1 MGALQTNHVVALAQ
15 FMESVFTSGPYTC
28 ICTDVDMR
36 TDTHTNPSQ
45 LNYSE
50 FGLHYEL
57 LKKHEKEKL
66 KTEAWNYQ
74 LIVHK
79 EAIDPKKE
87 GEKKKQLFSISS
99 LCCTNYKQWG
109 QYIYLAFLR

>member
-1 MGALQTNHVVALAQ
+1 MLQSKGNAH
-15 FMESVFTSGPYTC
+15 
-28 ICTDVDMR
+28 
-36 TDTHTNPSQ
+36 DTGTHSNPSQ

-74 LIVHK
+74 LFIRK

-87 GEKKKQLFSISS
+87 GKKKKQLFSDSS

-109 QYIYLAFLR
+109 